1 MEDGSQIHTER
12 YRMILSRPA
21 GLFSLVFQAVGQAWI
36 CEKKRI
42 IPIAYFNKNCL
53 YWVDTP
59 VNSSRNVWEYFF
71 EPLSSAR
78 LSDLFST
85 NDLSDPSFESFE
97 DKDFLSLVPTGE
109 VEFTNEYPD
118 VIKWSSSIVVQRQ
131 RRFVNNLIRRY
142 LRLKPHIRSRVKK
155 TFLANK
161 LMGNKLIGVHF
172 RGSEKDNGKNRD
184 GSAPVRIDGYENL
197 YFRATSKEMKAN
209 PEALIFLATDSQS
222 FADNMISEF
231 GSSVIM
237 QDSIRAV
244 DGQEEIT
251 GLHFL
256 YQGSQNGRQLG
267 EEVLTDAVVL
277 SKCQSL
283 IHGMS
288 NVSHAA
294 LYFNPDLKSID
305 IDRQLMPKHEGLV
318 VDIKRRLKKVIKWG

>member
-42 IPIAYFNKNCL
+42 IPIVYFNKNCL

-85 NDLSDPSFESFE
+85 NDLSDPIFESFE
-97 DKDFLSLVPTGE
+97 KKDFLSLDFTAE

-118 VIKWSSSIVVQRQ
+118 VIKWSSPFLVQRQ
-131 RRFVNNLIRRY
+131 RRFVSLLIRRY
-142 LRLKPHIRSRVKK
+142 LRLKPHIRSRVK
-155 TFLANK
+155 TFLAEN
-161 LMGNKLIGVHF
+161 LIGNKLIGVHF
-172 RGSEKDNGKNRD
+172 RGSEKDKGKNRD

-222 FADNMISEF
+222 FADNMRSEF

-251 GLHFL
+251 GLHYL

-305 IDRQLMPKHEGLV
+305 IDRQLMPKQEILGLE
-318 VDIKRRLKKVIKWG
+318 IKRWLKKVIKWG

>member
-1 MEDGSQIHTER
+1 
-12 YRMILSRPA
+12 
-21 GLFSLVFQAVGQAWI
+21 
-36 CEKKRI
+36 
-42 IPIAYFNKNCL
+42 
-53 YWVDTP
+53 
-59 VNSSRNVWEYFF
+59 VWEYFF

-85 NDLSDPSFESFE
+85 NDLSDPIFESFE
-97 DKDFLSLVPTGE
+97 KKDFLSLDLTAE

-118 VIKWSSSIVVQRQ
+118 VIKWSSPFLVQRQ
-131 RRFVNNLIRRY
+131 RRFVSHLIRRY
-142 LRLKPHIRSRVKK
+142 LRLKPHIRSRAK
-155 TFLANK
+155 TFLAEN
-161 LMGNKLIGVHF
+161 LIGNKLIGVHF
-172 RGSEKDNGKNRD
+172 RGSEKSSEKHGD
-184 GSAPVRIDGYENL
+184 GTAPARIDGYENL

-244 DGQEEIT
+244 DGEEEIN
-251 GLHFL
+251 GLHYL
-256 YQGSQNGRQLG
+256 NQGSKNGRQLG
-267 EEVLTDAVVL
+267 DEVLTDAVLL

-305 IDRQLMPKHEGLV
+305 IDRQLMPKQESLGLK
-318 VDIKRRLKKVIKWG
+318 IKRRLKKVIKWG

>member
-1 MEDGSQIHTER
+1 
-12 YRMILSRPA
+12 MILARRV
-21 GLFSLVFQAVGQAWI
+21 GLFSLVFQALGQAWI

-42 IPIAYFNKNCL
+42 IPIVYFNKNCL

-85 NDLSDPSFESFE
+85 NDLSDPIFESFE
-97 DKDFLSLVPTGE
+97 KKDFLSLDLTAE

-118 VIKWSSSIVVQRQ
+118 VIKYSSPIVVQRQ
-131 RRFVNNLIRRY
+131 RRFVNHLIRRY
-142 LRLKPHIRSRVKK
+142 LILKPHIRSRVK
-155 TFLANK
+155 TFLAEN
-161 LMGNKLIGVHF
+161 LIGNKMIGVHF
-172 RGSEKDNGKNRD
+172 RGSEKSSEKHGD
-184 GSAPVRIDGYENL
+184 GTAPVRIDGYENL
-197 YFRATSKEMKAN
+197 YFHAIRKEMKAN

-222 FADNMISEF
+222 FADNMINEF
-231 GSSVIM
+231 GPSLIM

-244 DGQEEIT
+244 GEEEEIN
-251 GLHFL
+251 GLH
-256 YQGSQNGRQLG
+256 YINQGSKNGRQLG
-267 EEVLTDAVVL
+267 DEVLTDAVLL
-277 SKCQSL
+277 SKCQTL

-305 IDRQLMPKHEGLV
+305 IDRQLIPKYQALGIEM
-318 VDIKRRLKKVIKWG
+318 KRRGLEINRKLKRAIKWGLER